1 MKTRPDLEHSL
12 SELTQA
18 IGLLMRR
25 VRAATATE
33 GLSLG
38 ESAVLGRLAR
48 GGPATTAE
56 LARSEAV
63 KPQSMGTTIAALA
76 AKGLVE
82 RKPHPTDGRRIHIQ
96 LTAQGAALR
105 QRIKDAKHTWLARV
119 VSELDPRDQE
129 TLFAAGKI
137 LKQLA
142 ER

>member
-1 MKTRPDLEHSL
+1 MKTSPALERSL

-18 IGLLMRR
+18 IGLLVRR
-25 VRAATATE
+25 VRAATAAQE
-33 GLSLG
+33 LSWG

-56 LARSEAV
+56 LARAEAV

-76 AKGLVE
+76 AKGLVQ
-82 RKPHPTDGRRIHIQ
+82 RRPHPTDGRRIHIQ
-96 LTAQGAALR
+96 LTAQGAATR
-105 QRIKDAKHTWLARV
+105 QRIKDAKHTWLAKV

-129 TLFAAGKI
+129 TLFAAGEI
-137 LKQLA
+137 LKRLA